1 MKNHENNMI
10 SLDGGVINMEKTLT
24 LSDYRDME
32 INRIYYF
39 DNLRLV
45 FDGNILLSKY
55 PIESFWHPFYEDG
68 EWFEKW
74 KDRELTKT
82 DKFY

>member
-1 MKNHENNMI
+1 MVN
-10 SLDGGVINMEKTLT
+10 TLT
-24 LSDYRDME
+24 LKDYRDLE
-32 INRIYYF
+32 VNRIYYF
-39 DNLRLV
+39 DNLKLV
-45 FDGNILLSKY
+45 FDGKNLLSKY
-55 PIESFWHPFYEDG
+55 PMERYWHPFYED